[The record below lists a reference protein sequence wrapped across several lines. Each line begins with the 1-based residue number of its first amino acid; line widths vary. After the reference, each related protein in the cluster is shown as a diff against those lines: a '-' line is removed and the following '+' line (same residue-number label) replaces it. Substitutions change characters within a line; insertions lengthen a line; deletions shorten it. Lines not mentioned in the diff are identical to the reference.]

1 MKKLISLLLCALMLV
16 SLSIPA
22 FAASASENSGVGS
35 MSPAGA
41 NKPEAEVQST
51 CINHSWGYFETVYN
65 GYVWRS
71 NSTCALEVCHRYRC
85 NNCNVAPRVILE
97 YMDPASHSGALFSAS
112 CDGHWQTWTYDCK
125 RCNSPYNEMKICP
138 NKGHQGPCT
147 RLPV

>member
-1 MKKLISLLLCALMLV
+1 MKKLISLLLCALILV

-41 NKPEAEVQST
+41 NKPEAEAQATAHTHDWVWQYSV
-51 CINHSWGYFETVYN
+51 NGGYTAKGSGCAAITYHK
-65 GYVWRS
+65 Y
-71 NSTCALEVCHRYRC
+71 TCACGATYDAREIG
-85 NNCNVAPRVILE
+85 PE
-97 YMDPASHSGALFSAS
+97 ESHSGALFSAS

-125 RCNSPYNEMKICP
+125 KCNSSYNEMKMCP
-138 NKGHQGPCT
+138 NKGHTGPCT